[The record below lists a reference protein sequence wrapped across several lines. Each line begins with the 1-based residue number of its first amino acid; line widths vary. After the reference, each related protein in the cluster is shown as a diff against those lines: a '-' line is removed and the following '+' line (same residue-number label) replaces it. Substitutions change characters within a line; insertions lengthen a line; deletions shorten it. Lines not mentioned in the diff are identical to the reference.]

1 MAICTVCGKEFDLT
15 SVRRRFSREYAK
27 GIYDHCYPDA
37 NICYSCALP
46 DISAS
51 WGTAEEQIEDM
62 GSGWD
67 PD

>member
-1 MAICTVCGKEFDLT
+1 MAICIMCGEEFDLPT
-15 SVRRRFSREYAK
+15 LRRKFSRKYFK
-27 GIYDHCYPDA
+27 GVYDQYYPDA
-37 NICYSCALP
+37 NLCYSCALP

-51 WGTAEEQIEDM
+51 WGTAEDQIEDM

>member
-1 MAICTVCGKEFDLT
+1 MPICVVCGEKFDLT
-15 SVRRRFSREYAK
+15 AVRRKFSREYFK
-27 GIYDHCYPDA
+27 GVYDQYYPDA
-37 NICYSCALP
+37 NLCYNCALP

-51 WGTAEEQIEDM
+51 WGTAEDQIEDM

>member
-1 MAICTVCGKEFDLT
+1 MPICAVCGEEFDLT
-15 SVRRRFSREYAK
+15 AVRRKFSRQYFK
-27 GIYDHCYPDA
+27 GVYDQYYPDA
-37 NICYSCALP
+37 NLCYSCALP

-51 WGTAEEQIEDM
+51 WGTAEDQIEDM